1 MSDAALK
8 LNARVWFEQGDN
20 SLAGHTE
27 VALLQAIA
35 DSGSISA
42 AAKQLGRSYKWAWDT
57 LETMNRLSDSPLVTR
72 ETGGK
77 HGGGTRLTPRGEQLV
92 AAYQAIARA
101 HAAFVAALS
110 EEAGTLEQS
119 LPLLKRLALKT
130 SARNQLFG
138 RVSRIASGPVNDL
151 VTLTLGGGDTLD
163 VVVTHL
169 SSEQLGIRPGI
180 ELVALIKAQ
189 WVGIQPAAGAEIP
202 EGNRLAGTVQSV
214 VAGTEQAEVCLQL
227 AGGDTLFG
235 IVPPEQAHR
244 LPPGSA
250 ALAVFDARSV
260 ILGAPF

>member
-1 MSDAALK
+1 MSEAALK
-8 LNARVWFEQGDN
+8 LNARVWFEQDDHN
-20 SLAGHTE
+20 LAGHAE
-27 VALLQAIA
+27 VALLQAISA
-35 DSGSISA
+35 SGSISA

-77 HGGGTRLTPRGEQLV
+77 NGGGTRLTTRGEQLV
-92 AAYQAIARA
+92 AAYQAIERA

-110 EEAGTLEQS
+110 QEAGTLEHS

-138 RVSRIASGPVNDL
+138 RVSQLASGPVNDR
-151 VTLTLGGGDTLD
+151 VTLMLPGGDTLD

-169 SSEQLGIRPGI
+169 SSEQLAIRPGA

-189 WVGIQPAAGAEIP
+189 WVGMYPTGTADLP
-202 EGNRLAGTVQSV
+202 PGNRLAGTVESV
-214 VAGTEQAEVCLQL
+214 VTGPEQAEVGLRL
-227 AGGDTLFG
+227 AGGDRVFG

-244 LPPGSA
+244 LPPGST

>member
-1 MSDAALK
+1 MSETALK
-8 LNARVWFEQGDN
+8 LNARVWFEQDDHN
-20 SLAGHTE
+20 LAGHAE

-35 DSGSISA
+35 ASGSISA

-57 LETMNRLSDSPLVTR
+57 LETMNRLSDSPLATR

-77 HGGGTRLTPRGEQLV
+77 NGGGTRLTARGEQLV
-92 AAYQAIARA
+92 AAYQAIERA

-110 EEAGTLEQS
+110 QEAGTLQHS

-138 RVSRIASGPVNDL
+138 RVSDIASGPVNDR
-151 VTLTLGGGDTLD
+151 VTLTLAGGDTLV

-169 SSEQLGIRPGI
+169 SSEQLAIHVGT

-189 WVGIQPAAGAEIP
+189 WVGIHPADGSDLP
-202 EGNRLAGTVQSV
+202 PGNRLAGTVQSIV
-214 VAGTEQAEVCLQL
+214 TGPDQAEVSLQL
-227 AGGDTLFG
+227 IGGDMLFG
-235 IVPPEQAHR
+235 IVPLEGAHR